1 MALPYDGPVDGV
13 VIGCVEARSA
23 TVPDQ
28 TGTPLK
34 AGVPYLG
41 HPETF
46 VASRG
51 GLGLGASMDRA
62 DRPSF
67 DTRTLLGRFVAPLVG
82 MAFFWGY
89 FRYQIVFMVLY
100 PQHTTVS
107 LGFAT
112 IPAHGAFLLTLAL
125 LTCAVLILRKPVE
138 HALRARPLACAAVAG
153 IGGTAGAL
161 LALAAPAGSGDTH
174 AMLLW
179 LSTVL
184 VGGGFLASFLGWAY
198 TLSRDFSAAQLVV
211 LSASYLLSLVM
222 FRLGTVVP
230 RELFPVVV
238 ALGSSLLW
246 LVEAR
251 LSQHPEPTPRPSA
264 ARALLNPSIWLFA
277 AFLLAGSVI
286 RGIVDCTVLHMGAR
300 RALST
305 PITALLVGACLV
317 YLLVMRRKGSPGR
330 ALPFVL
336 GCWVGFAALFFCGI
350 FLFLVSDDLSLGGG
364 LVVIARSMLEVVLW
378 MFLCDFA
385 HRRRVP
391 VVPLFVLGGV
401 LVETASWAISYV
413 LVPALIPAGGHGA
426 TSPQTLALIAIFGLV
441 AVITVACGVLL
452 VLQSCRREG
461 EGLPEAPAPQP
472 QPVGPDCTAET
483 LERAH
488 GLTPR
493 EATVALLYSRG
504 YSLSKVAEEMGVS
517 TGSAQTSIKS
527 AYRKLDVH
535 SKDEL
540 IGVVESLQEG

>member
-1 MALPYDGPVDGV
+1 
-13 VIGCVEARSA
+13 
-23 TVPDQ
+23 
-28 TGTPLK
+28 
-34 AGVPYLG
+34 
-41 HPETF
+41 
-46 VASRG
+46 
-51 GLGLGASMDRA
+51 
-62 DRPSF
+62 
-67 DTRTLLGRFVAPLVG
+67 
-82 MAFFWGY
+82 
-89 FRYQIVFMVLY
+89 
-100 PQHTTVS
+100 
-107 LGFAT
+107 
-112 IPAHGAFLLTLAL
+112 
-125 LTCAVLILRKPVE
+125 
-138 HALRARPLACAAVAG
+138 
-153 IGGTAGAL
+153 
-161 LALAAPAGSGDTH
+161 
-174 AMLLW
+174 
-179 LSTVL
+179 
-184 VGGGFLASFLGWAY
+184 
-198 TLSRDFSAAQLVV
+198 
-211 LSASYLLSLVM
+211 
-222 FRLGTVVP
+222 
-230 RELFPVVV
+230 
-238 ALGSSLLW
+238 
-246 LVEAR
+246 
-251 LSQHPEPTPRPSA
+251 
-264 ARALLNPSIWLFA
+264 
-277 AFLLAGSVI
+277 
-286 RGIVDCTVLHMGAR
+286 MGAR

-317 YLLVMRRKGSPGR
+317 YLLVMRRKGNPGR
-330 ALPFVL
+330 VLPFVL

-350 FLFLVSDDLSLGGG
+350 FLFLVSDDLSLGGS

-385 HRRRVP
+385 HRHRMP

-452 VLQSCRREG
+452 VLQSCRRED
-461 EGLPEAPAPQP
+461 EGLPESPAPQP